1 MRYMRLQKSIFVFL
15 MLVLASLE
23 TYAQMSNRIHIPDI
37 KMSRNGEAVMSVY
50 MDNVSDVTAVE
61 LTMEVPEGFTVNPV
75 SAVLTSRAADHQIT
89 ARALKN
95 GRYKFVIISTT
106 NAPINGIAGKLFT
119 VRVKSD
125 NSVTDDTDYAI
136 IVNNAV
142 MSTKAGENILETVD
156 AGKLVIKSMPNLH
169 VASLDCS
176 EPVAGSTVTVKWKV
190 RNDGRGSTG
199 DIQWKDYIWLV
210 PNISAGTSMTGT
222 KLLATVDNISALAS
236 NESYENTINITLE
249 ERIYGNYDLLVTSN
263 MYGANNIDF
272 SKNGGTPP
280 VPYLPETEDYGF
292 LTAKSPSSYVTMEE
306 EGEYDGWSDNFFYK
320 RINIAVPP
328 LPDIQVPHVV
338 AVVDNSESYV
348 GESKVPSPINNAGL
362 ASSSAFYSGKKIK
375 VTATI
380 ENKGDAAVA
389 GTNIKNVLY
398 ISSTPVLGEGKSYRL
413 SSASMKLVAGTG
425 ESVNAVLTGTIPY
438 DWYGDTYFVIDVDVN
453 DAVYELAN
461 TANNSGVTDKL
472 NTLLTPGADFEP
484 YSLNVPAQISSSSS
498 FDISYSVRNIGPG
511 IPFVNSWTDRVYI
524 SSKSVWDETAKQ
536 ITAFTQNG
544 YYQSTGDNYEYKNDN
559 YTVTRTVNL
568 SGYPS
573 GTYYIHVK
581 LDADNRVFEY
591 DGEENNILTSKALNL
606 VAPDLNVELIAVS
619 EDTLFTNEQVAVTW
633 KIKNIGAADVMNVI
647 VTDQFFAGNAN
658 GGNLISLGTV
668 SNNISIAS
676 GSEKILRTNITIP
689 EAASLNGLKYFFVKT
704 NVANTIKESNTSNNL
719 SSGLVRYFEYIAGAS
734 SENVES
740 IKVKGL
746 NLTVLSMQV
755 PSETVVGNTIPISYS
770 IKNTGDIEIGKNVT
784 QEIFVSKSKS
794 YNSSAKVCSVTG
806 TFPDVSNLEV
816 GKSVTA
822 NLQITI
828 PEDLTGG
835 QNYIHVVLNRDKAV
849 TEKRTDDNY
858 AKSPIYVSGNLP
870 NWNISDLT
878 VPTTIMTSEENEI
891 AWTLANTGSWDA
903 ASAVTNKIYLST
915 DARYSSDD
923 ILLAN
928 VISSKLA
935 KEQTEELKTTIELP
949 DNVVGTR
956 YIIVRLDANSVEE
969 EQKDDNMM
977 SQAFTSKQSPLPD
990 LMVSELSS
998 EGSWKGGQSV
1008 TIKAKVKN
1016 VGDHATRIDKWADA
1030 FYLSEGYTLD
1040 MDKAIKL
1047 GGKTHVGKLEQNG
1060 EYLINASFNIPVN
1073 VTGYYVLFAVVDG
1086 ANAIVE
1092 KSENNNWARTTV
1104 YVEDRN
1110 DTPAD
1115 LVIGK
1120 LTAPSTILAG
1130 ETVTIS
1136 YDIINQGEYSANGKL
1151 RDVLYMS
1158 KDDVWDESDVM
1169 VGVVNADVD
1178 LEPGNGF
1185 TRTVSGRITN
1195 LPEGDYYLIV
1205 RTNSAHTIAESDYD
1219 NNSMVQNSTTSMEFA
1234 RLTLDG
1240 SVNLNTSGLF
1250 KLELHSGLEGK
1261 TVGLYLNHPEESS
1274 AGIYS
1279 AFETVP
1285 STAKYEHASST
1296 LETEQ
1301 QEILIPDVKAGTYY
1315 ILAQDNAAVA
1325 RNLNEFVLD
1334 GETETEET
1342 PMTLTAREIQFGAT
1356 SLSIKEGGS
1365 NGWLST
1371 DIRGALFDSIMD
1383 FRLVRE
1389 HEVIPAEAITFH
1401 NQTSSKATFNL
1412 NDAET
1417 GNYDVVSELPDGTIA
1432 TMPNGFTVVPGTNV
1446 ALGVRMDAPKAT
1458 RIDGYAPVSITYVN
1472 GGNTDIVIRELLL
1485 TIRGGEV
1492 ATTIEEFKTN
1502 PQSELHI
1509 RPDVKIDNRGFV
1521 VIPPGK
1527 QETVNFYFRQT
1538 SSMTYLNLYIV
1549 K

>member
-1 MRYMRLQKSIFVFL
+1 MRLQKSIFVFL

-23 TYAQMSNRIHIPDI
+23 TYAQVSNRIHIPDI

-61 LTMEVPEGFTVNPV
+61 FTMEVPEGFTINPV

-136 IVNNAV
+136 IVSNAV

-169 VASLDCS
+169 VVSLDCS

-362 ASSSAFYSGKKIK
+362 ASSSAFYSGKKVK

-380 ENKGDAAVA
+380 ENKGDAAIA
-389 GTNIKNVLY
+389 GTNITNVLY

-536 ITAFTQNG
+536 ITAFIQNG

-568 SGYPS
+568 SGYSS
-573 GTYYIHVK
+573 GMYYIHVK

-633 KIKNIGAADVMNVI
+633 KIKNTGAADVMNATL
-647 VTDQFFAGNAN
+647 TDGFFAGSNAN
-658 GGNLISLGTV
+658 SNSLIFLGTV
-668 SNNISIAS
+668 TNKVSIPA
-676 GSEKILRTNITIP
+676 GSEKMLRTNVTIP
-689 EAASLNGLKYFFVKT
+689 KNSSLNGLMSFFVKT
-704 NVANTIKESNTSNNL
+704 NVNATLGESDLSNNVSL
-719 SSGLVRYFEYIAGAS
+719 GFSRYFEYNGDIR
-734 SENVES
+734 
-740 IKVKGL
+740 VKGS
-746 NLTVLSMQV
+746 NLTINSVQV
-755 PSETVVGNTIPISYS
+755 PTEVAVGQIIPISYV
-770 IKNTGDIEIGKNVT
+770 IQNTGTTTVDKGLRQEVFISKNY
-784 QEIFVSKSKS
+784 S
-794 YNSSAKVCSVTG
+794 YNSSAKACLVTG
-806 TFPDVSNLEV
+806 AFPDVTNLKPGE
-816 GKSVTA
+816 SVTA

-828 PEDLTGG
+828 PEDMMGG
-835 QNYIHVVLNRDKAV
+835 RNYIHIVLNRDGV
-849 TEKRTDDNY
+849 VSEKRTDDNY
-858 AKSPIYVSGNLP
+858 AKSPIYIKGNLP
-870 NWNISDLT
+870 NIVVSELT
-878 VPTTIMTSEENEI
+878 VPATIMTSEKNEI
-891 AWTLANTGSWDA
+891 VWTLTNTGSWNA
-903 ASAVTNKIYLST
+903 TSAITNKIYLST
-915 DARYSSDD
+915 DANYSSDD
-923 ILLAN
+923 KLLAN

-935 KEQTEELKTTIELP
+935 KGQTEKLKTTIELS

-956 YIIVRLDANSVEE
+956 YIIVRLDANSLEE
-969 EQKDDNMM
+969 EQKDDNMV

-990 LMVSELSS
+990 FMVSDLSS
-998 EGSWKGGQSV
+998 EGVWKGGQSV

-1016 VGDHATRIDKWADA
+1016 VGDYATRIDKWADA
-1030 FYLSEGYTLD
+1030 FYLSEGYTLN
-1040 MDKAIKL
+1040 MSKAIKL
-1047 GGKTHVGKLEQNG
+1047 GGKTHVGKLEQDG
-1060 EYLINASFNIPVN
+1060 EYLINASLNIPVN
-1073 VTGYYVLFAVVDG
+1073 VSGYYVLFAVVDEK
-1086 ANAIVE
+1086 NTIVE
-1092 KSENNNWARTTV
+1092 KNENNNWGKTTI

-1115 LVIGK
+1115 LIVEK
-1120 LTAPSTILAG
+1120 LTVPSTILAG
-1130 ETVTIS
+1130 ETVTVS
-1136 YDIINQGEYSANGKL
+1136 YNVVNQGEFSATGKL

-1219 NNSMVQNSTTSMEFA
+1219 NNNMVQNSTTSMDFA
-1234 RLTLDG
+1234 RLALDG

-1356 SLSIKEGGS
+1356 SLSIREGGS

-1417 GNYDVVSELPDGTIA
+1417 GSYDVVSELPDGTLA
-1432 TMPNGFTVVPGTNV
+1432 TMPAGFTVVPGTNV
-1446 ALGVRMDAPKAT
+1446 ALGVKLDAPST
-1458 RIDGYAPVSITYVN
+1458 SRVDGYAPINIAYAN

-1485 TIRGGEV
+1485 TITGGYV
-1492 ATTIEEFKTN
+1492 SKSIEGFEERLT
-1502 PQSELHI
+1502 ELHI
-1509 RPDVKIDNRGFV
+1509 RPDVQQDNRGFV
-1521 VIPPGK
+1521 TIPPGM
-1527 QETVNFYFRQT
+1527 QETVNYYFKQT
-1538 SSMTYLNLYIV
+1538 SNRTSLNLYIV